1 MNKLED
7 FLDNFWN
14 THKNNAG
21 VAYVYTHKLSI
32 AWIFCV
38 VFAVILGFVYQ
49 GKVAMFRGIAESS
62 ETIISLPSPT
72 EIVKVYVVPGQ
83 EVKAG
88 DTLVVINRPDLTLRI
103 AELTRELDAL
113 EGRSNLSSAEIDQ
126 KVAEVKAN
134 LETRRLALNAEIRNL
149 ETEYESNKAISAKL
163 KSLSNSK
170 SKSEGTDAMAMR
182 IKSLKNELNLAT
194 KSANEQIALL
204 RGSGRLQK
212 SSGKSE
218 AANIRKELAEMRKQQ
233 QELTQIAKENWVVG
247 DVNVRDGEKVSSF
260 APIVTLAHKSPTLIR
275 GYINEQIYKN
285 TKIGEAVKV
294 TTLTGAGKGVVG
306 EVVGLSSRIVPFPTR
321 MWKMPE
327 LPVYGREVTIK
338 IPEDN
343 EFLLGEMVTIT
354 ETSIRNLQKQNQQQ
368 KAKK

>member
-7 FLDNFWN
+7 LLDNFWN

-32 AWIFCV
+32 AWILCV
-38 VFAVILGFVYQ
+38 IFAVMLGFIYQ
-49 GKVAMFRGIAESS
+49 GKAAMFRGIAESS

-72 EIVKVYVVPGQ
+72 EIVKIYVVPGQ
-83 EVKAG
+83 EVKPG
-88 DTLVVINRPDLTLRI
+88 DTIVVINRPDLTLRV

-134 LETRRLALNAEIRNL
+134 LESRRLTLLAEIRNL
-149 ETEYESNKAISAKL
+149 EAEYESNKAISAKL

-170 SKSEGTDAMAMR
+170 SKADGNDAMSMR
-182 IKSLKNELNLAT
+182 IKSLKNELAVAT
-194 KSANEQIALL
+194 RSANEQIALL
-204 RGSGRLQK
+204 RGSNKLQK
-212 SSGKSE
+212 SSGKTE
-218 AANIRKELAEMRKQQ
+218 AANIRKELAELRKQQ
-233 QELTQIAKENWVVG
+233 KELTQIAKENWVVG

-275 GYINEQIYKN
+275 GYINEQIYEN
-285 TKIGEAVKV
+285 TNLGEAVKV
-294 TTLTGAGKGVVG
+294 TSLTGKGKAVIG

-327 LPVYGREVTIK
+327 IPVYGREVTIK
-338 IPEDN
+338 IPEEN
-343 EFLLGEMVTIT
+343 KFLLGEMVTIT
-354 ETSIRNLQKQNQQQ
+354 ETSKRNLEKQQQ

>member
-7 FLDNFWN
+7 LLDNFWN

-21 VAYVYTHKLSI
+21 VAYVYTHKLSL
-32 AWIFCV
+32 AWILCV
-38 VFAVILGFVYQ
+38 VFAIVLGFIYQ
-49 GKVAMFRGIAESS
+49 GKVAMYRGIAESS

-83 EVKAG
+83 EVKEG
-88 DTLVVINRPDLTLRI
+88 DTIVVINRPDLTLRI

-134 LETRRLALNAEIRNL
+134 LET
-149 ETEYESNKAISAKL
+149 EYESNKAISAKL
-163 KSLSNSK
+163 KSLSNSN
-170 SKSEGTDAMAMR
+170 SKSDGNDAMAMR
-182 IKSLKNELNLAT
+182 IKSLKNELNLAV

-233 QELTQIAKENWVVG
+233 KELTQIAKESWVVG

-260 APIVTLAHKSPTLIR
+260 APIITLAHKSPTLIR
-275 GYINEQIYKN
+275 GYINEQIYQN
-285 TKIGEAVKV
+285 TEVGEAVKV
-294 TTLTGAGKGVVG
+294 TTLAGTGKAVIG
-306 EVVGLSSRIVPFPTR
+306 EIVGLSSRIVPFPTR

-343 EFLLGEMVTIT
+343 SFLLGEMVSIS
-354 ETSIRNLQKQNQQQ
+354 ETSKRNLQKQQQ

>member
-7 FLDNFWN
+7 LLDNFWN

-32 AWIFCV
+32 AWILCV
-38 VFAVILGFVYQ
+38 LFAVMLGFIYQ
-49 GKVAMFRGIAESS
+49 GKAAMFRGIAESS

-72 EIVKVYVVPGQ
+72 EIVKIYVVPGQ
-83 EVKAG
+83 EVKPG
-88 DTLVVINRPDLTLRI
+88 DTIVVINRPDLTLRV

-134 LETRRLALNAEIRNL
+134 LETRRLALSAEIRTL
-149 ETEYESNKAISAKL
+149 ESEYESNKAISAKL
-163 KSLSNSK
+163 ASLKGSK
-170 SKSEGTDAMAMR
+170 SKADGTDAMAMR
-182 IKSLKNELNLAT
+182 IKSLKNELSVAT
-194 KSANEQIALL
+194 KNANEQIALL
-204 RGSGRLQK
+204 RGSNKLQK
-212 SSGKSE
+212 TSGKTE
-218 AANIRKELAEMRKQQ
+218 AANIRKELAELRKQQ
-233 QELTQIAKENWVVG
+233 KELTQIAKENWVVG

-275 GYINEQIYKN
+275 GYINEQIYEN
-285 TKIGEAVKV
+285 TNLGEAVKV
-294 TTLTGAGKGVVG
+294 TSLTGKGKAVIG

-327 LPVYGREVTIK
+327 IPVYGREVTIK
-338 IPEDN
+338 IPEEN
-343 EFLLGEMVTIT
+343 KCLLGEMVTIT
-354 ETSIRNLQKQNQQQ
+354 ETSKRNLEKQQK

>member
-7 FLDNFWN
+7 LLDNFWN

-32 AWIFCV
+32 AWILCV
-38 VFAVILGFVYQ
+38 LFAVMLGFIYQ
-49 GKVAMFRGIAESS
+49 GKAAMFRGIAESS

-72 EIVKVYVVPGQ
+72 EIVKIYVVPGQ
-83 EVKAG
+83 EVKPG
-88 DTLVVINRPDLTLRI
+88 DTIVVINRPDLTLRV

-126 KVAEVKAN
+126 KVADVKAN
-134 LETRRLALNAEIRNL
+134 LETRRLTLSAEIRNL

-170 SKSEGTDAMAMR
+170 SQSDGNDAMAMR
-182 IKSLKNELNLAT
+182 IKSLKNELALAT

-204 RGSGRLQK
+204 RGSSKLQK
-212 SSGKSE
+212 ASGKSE
-218 AANIRKELAEMRKQQ
+218 AENLKKELEEMQKQQ
-233 QELTQIAKENWVVG
+233 EELIQIAKEDWVVG

-260 APIVTLAHKSPTLIR
+260 APIVTLAHKSPTLVR
-275 GYINEQIYKN
+275 GYINEQIYQN
-285 TKIGEAVKV
+285 MDLGEAVKV
-294 TTLTGAGKGVVG
+294 TTLAGSGKAVVG
-306 EVVGLSSRIVPFPTR
+306 EVVGLSSRIVAFPER

-327 LPVYGREVTIK
+327 MPVYGREVTIK
-338 IPEDN
+338 IPEN
-343 EFLLGEMVTIT
+343 NPFLLGEMVTIS
-354 ETSIRNLQKQNQQQ
+354 ETSG
-368 KAKK
+368 KKLKKNENK